1 MTPVSEL
8 IAVRHTDLYIDGE
21 WRPASDGQRIEV
33 QDPASGEV
41 ITTVASAS
49 VKDALDAVQA
59 AHQALRLWASRAPR
73 ERAEIL
79 RRAFDLMLKEKEK
92 LAELMTRENGK
103 TLTESR
109 GEVAYAA
116 EFFRWFSEEAVRNI
130 GSVSISPSGTNRI
143 LVEHQ
148 PIGVSVLV
156 TPWNFPAAMATRKIG
171 PALAAGCTV
180 VLKPASDTPLSA
192 LAVTDLLEP
201 VSYTHL
207 TLPTICS
214 V

>member
-21 WRPASDGQRIEV
+21 WRPASDAQRMEV
-33 QDPASGEV
+33 QDPATGEV

-59 AHQALRLWASRAPR
+59 AHQALRPWARRAPR

-79 RRAFDLMLKEKEK
+79 RRAFDLMIREKEK

-116 EFFRWFSEEAVRNI
+116 TSGRFPFRPVAPIASWS
-130 GSVSISPSGTNRI
+130 STSPSGSRC
-143 LVEHQ
+143 
-148 PIGVSVLV
+148 
-156 TPWNFPAAMATRKIG
+156 W
-171 PALAAGCTV
+171 
-180 VLKPASDTPLSA
+180 
-192 LAVTDLLEP
+192 
-201 VSYTHL
+201 
-207 TLPTICS
+207 
-214 V
+214 